1 MHQKHLFPTQQNLSV
16 MYAFNQKLSV
26 HYMPGNEMGTF
37 TNISL
42 DINNNSLRHI
52 LFPDQGNESKGEE
65 I

>member
-1 MHQKHLFPTQQNLSV
+1 
-16 MYAFNQKLSV
+16 
-26 HYMPGNEMGTF
+26 MPGNEMGTF